1 MNMAETALQVLSYNE
16 VKALAAD
23 VAKSRLF
30 PAFGNPEQAMVLMMV
45 AQAEGCHPI
54 TATQRYDVIQGK
66 PAKKSDAMLADFQRR
81 GGKVAWLELTDK
93 AVEAEFMANGLSRP
107 VKVRWTMD
115 MAIAAKL
122 TGKDNWKNYP
132 RQMLRA
138 RVVSEG
144 IRISDPGVV
153 AGLYTPEEVQ
163 DFTPSPY
170 TSAPAESKP
179 GKPGEVIVA
188 SAEDVEVLPPVET
201 TTPAPAISPERTKAI
216 KSLVIAIKTAGVVE
230 ADRKAWMSE
239 KLGRAVESSKDLTDD
254 EIAMLHKAATNG

>member
-1 MNMAETALQVLSYNE
+1 MSETALQVLSYNE

-54 TATQRYDVIQGK
+54 SATQRYDVIQGK

-81 GGKVAWLELTDK
+81 GGKVTWIELTDK
-93 AVEAEFMANGLSRP
+93 AVEAEFMCNGLSKP
-107 VKVRWTMD
+107 VRVRWTMD
-115 MAIAAKL
+115 MANAARL

-132 RQMLRA
+132 RAMLRA

-163 DFTPSPY
+163 DFAPA
-170 TSAPAESKP
+170 TSAT
-179 GKPGEVIVA
+179 VTQ
-188 SAEDVEVLPPVET
+188 PVNEAPQ
-201 TTPAPAISPERTKAI
+201 TPAPQLTPEPVA
-216 KSLVIAIKTAGVVE
+216 
-230 ADRKAWMSE
+230 
-239 KLGRAVESSKDLTDD
+239 SKDQIKALCAAMNDIGIKDREDVLATIEKWIGRKVSSRNELTKSEASSCIDSANAVKSQRQA
-254 EIAMLHKAATNG
+254 EESQEPGSNG

>member
-1 MNMAETALQVLSYNE
+1 MSETALQVLSYNE

-93 AVEAEFMANGLSRP
+93 VVEAEFTSAGLSKP

-163 DFTPSPY
+163 DFTPS
-170 TSAPAESKP
+170 TSATVSQPVKESQPQTQTAPVATEPAASKDQIKALCAAMNDI
-179 GKPGEVIVA
+179 GIKDREDVLATIEKWIGRKVA
-188 SAEDVEVLPPVET
+188 SRNEL
-201 TTPAPAISPERTKAI
+201 TKAEASTCIDSASTI
-216 KSLVIAIKTAGVVE
+216 KSQRQAE
-230 ADRKAWMSE
+230 
-239 KLGRAVESSKDLTDD
+239 ESQEPGS
-254 EIAMLHKAATNG
+254 NG